1 MKVLVALVSF
11 QGITGKKVWT
21 WPSQAPW
28 QRGVET
34 QANGKFRSLPY
45 LGTTWPS
52 AAGNP
57 LTLAPAVAATTDCD
71 EAERPVPFAPAS
83 CRRNLTTILG
93 GTTRAFVRVK
103 IDAAETVVTSALRR
117 AACSSATS
125 WVAEK
130 SDGLENSIVTEVKV
144 FGLVAV
150 LVSWKTPRLMV

>member
-1 MKVLVALVSF
+1 MEQRSESSSGIGLI
-11 QGITGKKVWT
+11 QGIMGKKVWT

-71 EAERPVPFAPAS
+71 EAERPVRL
-83 CRRNLTTILG
+83 RRPVAG
-93 GTTRAFVRVK
+93 GT
-103 IDAAETVVTSALRR
+103 
-117 AACSSATS
+117 
-125 WVAEK
+125 
-130 SDGLENSIVTEVKV
+130 
-144 FGLVAV
+144 
-150 LVSWKTPRLMV
+150 